1 MKILCKNKLY
11 IQKEDLIIIKE
22 EYKTLP
28 DFIEVA
34 IKKSINDNDFV
45 KINNKGQ
52 IGYISLIKWIID
64 FNTYKDITTDEYNKL
79 YQDNLK
85 ELSRINQEISL
96 GINTNNNIVMKHIIA
111 KQIKDIYTI
120 YQNKYTDNKLVF
132 PTKNREKIIKR

>member
-34 IKKSINDNDFV
+34 IKESINDNDFV

-120 YQNKYTDNKLVF
+120 YQNQYTDNKLVF

>member
-34 IKKSINDNDFV
+34 IKESINDNDFV

>member
-22 EYKTLP
+22 EYETLP

-34 IKKSINDNDFV
+34 IKESINDNDFV

>member
-22 EYKTLP
+22 EYETLP

-34 IKKSINDNDFV
+34 IKESINDNDFV

-132 PTKNREKIIKR
+132 PTKNREKIIE

>member
-22 EYKTLP
+22 EYETLP

-120 YQNKYTDNKLVF
+120 YQNQYTDNKLVF